1 MLYKYVLL
9 YAILIWQ
16 KWEIESLK
24 PTEILKRRE
33 GEGEGEGG
41 FFCVY
46 NTSRGFYWT
55 IYWLQHCTRKGP
67 FLHDLYAQYF

>member
-24 PTEILKRRE
+24 PTEILKR
-33 GEGEGEGG
+33 GKG
-41 FFCVY
+41 FSSVY
-46 NTSRGFYWT
+46 TILRGVFIGRST
-55 IYWLQHCTRKGP
+55 GCTRKGS
-67 FLHDLYAQYF
+67 FLHDLYAQYC